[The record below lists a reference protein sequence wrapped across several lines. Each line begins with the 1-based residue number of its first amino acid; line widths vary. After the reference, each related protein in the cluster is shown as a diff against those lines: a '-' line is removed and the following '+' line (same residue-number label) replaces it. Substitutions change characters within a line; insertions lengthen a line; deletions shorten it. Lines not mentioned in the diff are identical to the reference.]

1 VIRTCGKNVRKK
13 CLKKKLFKNTPDG
26 KRSVG
31 KPRKRWLDDVENY
44 LKKIG
49 VMGWKEIV

>member
-1 VIRTCGKNVRKK
+1 MSEKK
-13 CLKKKLFKNTPDG
+13 SEKKLFKNTPEG
-26 KRSVG
+26 RRSVG
-31 KPRKRWLDDVENY
+31 KQRKRWLDDAENY